1 MANIIPKLTDTQ
13 ISKIEPKSEQKVYKA
28 LYEQLPDSWLVVHS
42 LEFVKKTSQY
52 NSHGDRE
59 ADFVIFSPE
68 YGVLVIEVKGGGVE
82 YDGQTRQWYSI
93 DRYNN
98 KHEINNP
105 LSQAKDA
112 KYEIRNHLKDKGK
125 RDILIAHGALF
136 PDISNINALSNPAIP
151 NNILGGSD
159 KLSDLKTWIISIF
172 QYWSGG
178 QPNYTPLEASG
189 VNIASQ
195 IYGKQVSIQ
204 QSLASK
210 IETEIEQQIIL
221 TNQQKS
227 ILRQLRKRKE
237 AIIEGGAGTG
247 KTVLALDHAQT
258 LAKQGLKVL
267 LLCYNEK
274 LGNTLKEKSQG
285 IENLHPMG
293 FHQFCYWRIKQVKID
308 TNRNLLAESAINY
321 PNEDK
326 FNVWMPDALIHSY
339 DISPITYD
347 VIIIDE
353 GQDFRDEYWLAI
365 EELRDRNDDAKLYIF
380 QDGNQ
385 AIYTSTDE
393 LPINSEPLFLF
404 DNCRNTKPIHQ
415 LAYQY
420 YQGEKIE
427 APNINGEAT
436 QYIVKGSLEQQALEI
451 DKKVAE
457 LIHKEDIK
465 PKDIAV
471 IVMDNF
477 NTAQELLEKTKN
489 SKIWAFKEFSP
500 QSKVLVETAK
510 RFKGLESKII
520 FLWVLDSSNMSE
532 KMLYVSISR
541 ARFRLWII
549 GDIDIKRIEKG
560 RH

>member
-1 MANIIPKLTDTQ
+1 MVNIIPVLTDTQ

-28 LYEQLPDSWLVVHS
+28 LEEQLPDNWLVIHS
-42 LEFVKKTSQY
+42 LEFIKKTSQY

-59 ADFVIFSPE
+59 ADFVIFAPE

-93 DRYNN
+93 DKDKLR
-98 KHEINNP
+98 HEIKNP

-112 KYEIRNHLKDKGK
+112 KYEIRNHLEQRGK
-125 RDILIAHGALF
+125 RNILIAHGALF
-136 PDISNINALSNPAIP
+136 PDISNVNALSNPAIP

-159 KLSDLKTWIISIF
+159 KLSNLTTWIVSIF
-172 QYWSGG
+172 QYWSGE

-195 IYGKQVSIQ
+195 LYGKQVTIQ

-227 ILRQLRKRKE
+227 ILRQLKKRKE

-274 LGNTLKEKSQG
+274 LGNKLKEKSQG
-285 IENLHPMG
+285 IENLHPMS
-293 FHQFCYWRIKQVKID
+293 FHQFCNWRIKQVEND
-308 TNRNLLAESAINY
+308 TKRNLLAESAINY

-326 FNVWMPDALIHSY
+326 YNVWMPDALINSY
-339 DISPITYD
+339 DISLITYD
-347 VIIIDE
+347 VIIVDE
-353 GQDFRDEYWLAI
+353 GQDFKDEYWLAI
-365 EELRDRNDDAKLYIF
+365 EGLRDSNNDTKLYIF

-393 LPINSEPLFLF
+393 LPIKGEPLFLF

-420 YQGEKIE
+420 YQGEEIE
-427 APNINGEAT
+427 APEIDGERT
-436 QYIVKGSLEQQALEI
+436 QFIIKGSLEQQAFEI

-489 SKIWAFKEFSP
+489 NKIWAFKEFYP
-500 QSKVLVETAK
+500 QSNVLVETAK

-520 FLWVLDSSNMSE
+520 FLWLLDSSNMSE

-541 ARFRLWII
+541 ARFRLWIV
-549 GDIDIKRIEKG
+549 GDADIKKIEV
-560 RH
+560 

>member
-1 MANIIPKLTDTQ
+1 MANIIPILTDTQ
-13 ISKIEPKSEQKVYKA
+13 ISKIEPKSEQKVYKL

-59 ADFVIFSPE
+59 ADFVIFAPE
-68 YGVLVIEVKGGGVE
+68 YGVLVIEVKGGGIE
-82 YDGQTRQWYSI
+82 YNDQIRQWYSI
-93 DRYNN
+93 DKDQN
-98 KHEINNP
+98 KHEIKNP
-105 LSQAKDA
+105 LNQAKDA
-112 KYEIRNHLKDKGK
+112 KYEIRNHLGQRGK
-125 RDILIAHGALF
+125 RNILIAHGALF
-136 PDISNINALSNPAIP
+136 PDISNINALCNPAIP

-159 KLSDLKTWIISIF
+159 KLGDLKTWIISIF
-172 QYWSGG
+172 QYWAGT
-178 QPNYTPLEASG
+178 QPNYDKLEASG
-189 VNIASQ
+189 INIASQ

-274 LGNTLKEKSQG
+274 LGNKLKEKSQG
-285 IENLHPMG
+285 KENLYPMS
-293 FHQFCYWRIKQVKID
+293 FHQFCNWRIKQVEND

-321 PNEDK
+321 PHENK
-326 FNVWMPDALIHSY
+326 FNVLMPDALIASY
-339 DISPITYD
+339 DISPIAYD

-353 GQDFRDEYWLAI
+353 GQDFKDEYWLAI
-365 EELRDRNDDAKLYIF
+365 EELRDRNSDTKLYIF

-385 AIYTSTDE
+385 AIYALTDE
-393 LPINSEPLFLF
+393 LPINGEPLYLF
-404 DNCRNTKPIHQ
+404 ENCRNTKPIHQ

-420 YQGEKIE
+420 YQGEEIT
-427 APNINGEAT
+427 APEIYGEPT
-436 QYIVKGSLEQQALEI
+436 QYIVKDSLEQQAFEI

-477 NTAQELLEKTKN
+477 NAAQELLEKTKN
-489 SKIWAFKEFSP
+489 NKIWAFKEFSP

-520 FLWVLDSSNMSE
+520 FLWVLDSSNISE

-541 ARFRLWII
+541 ARFRLWIV
-549 GDIDIKRIEKG
+549 GDTDIKKIEV
-560 RH
+560 

>member
-59 ADFVIFSPE
+59 ADFVIFAPE
-68 YGVLVIEVKGGGVE
+68 YGVLVIEVKGGGIE
-82 YDGQTRQWYSI
+82 CDGQTRQWYSI
-93 DRYNN
+93 DRYQN
-98 KHEINNP
+98 KHEIKNP
-105 LSQAKDA
+105 LGQAKDA
-112 KYEIRNHLKDKGK
+112 KYEIRNHLEKMGK
-125 RDILIAHGALF
+125 RNILIAHGALF
-136 PDISNINALSNPAIP
+136 PDIININALSNPAIP
-151 NNILGGSD
+151 KNILGGSD
-159 KLSDLKTWIISIF
+159 KLIDLKAWIISIF
-172 QYWSGG
+172 HYWSGE
-178 QPNYTPLEASG
+178 QPNHNKLEASG
-189 VNIASQ
+189 VNIANQ
-195 IYGKQVSIQ
+195 IYGKRVTIQ

-221 TNQQKS
+221 TNRQKS

-258 LAKQGLKVL
+258 LANQGLKVL

-274 LGNTLKEKSQG
+274 LGNKLKEESQG
-285 IENLHPMG
+285 IENLHPMS
-293 FHQFCYWRIKQVKID
+293 FHQFCNWRIKQVKYD

-326 FNVWMPDALIHSY
+326 FNVLMPDALINSY
-339 DISPITYD
+339 DISPVTYD

-353 GQDFRDEYWLAI
+353 GQDFKDEYWLAI
-365 EELRDRNDDAKLYIF
+365 ELLRDSADDTKLYIF

-385 AIYTSTDE
+385 AIYASVDE
-393 LPINSEPLFLF
+393 LPIKSEPLFLF
-404 DNCRNTKPIHQ
+404 DNCRNTRPIHQ

-420 YQGEKIE
+420 YDGEEVE
-427 APNINGEAT
+427 APKIDGEPT
-436 QYIVKGSLEQQALEI
+436 QYIVKESLEQQAFEI
-451 DKKVAE
+451 DKKIAE
-457 LIHKEDIK
+457 LIHQEDIK

-489 SKIWAFKEFSP
+489 NKIWAFKEFSP

-520 FLWVLDSSNMSE
+520 FLWIFDSSKMSE

-541 ARFRLWII
+541 ARFRLWIA
-549 GDIDIKRIEKG
+549 GDTEIKNIEVKT
-560 RH
+560 